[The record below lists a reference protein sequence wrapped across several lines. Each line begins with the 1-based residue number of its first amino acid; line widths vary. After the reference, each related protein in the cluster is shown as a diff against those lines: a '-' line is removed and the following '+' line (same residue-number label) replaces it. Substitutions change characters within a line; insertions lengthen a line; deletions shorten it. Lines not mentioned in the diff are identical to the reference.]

1 MPKRI
6 IFYPTYILNTMII
19 KSTTGAYKAP
29 KCETEGVLF
38 EELLCQSPSGT
49 TEDFTEEEPFTW

>member
-1 MPKRI
+1 
-6 IFYPTYILNTMII
+6 MII

-29 KCETEGVLF
+29 KCETEGVIF